1 MQSRAPKHILPTL
14 LALLLAVVPVSS
26 FAQAQQGNTALIEF
40 SLPAGN
46 LGDVLNLYSR
56 QAGVTLSFDEN
67 LVETISVPALFG
79 SYRAEEALL
88 SLLRGTNLQAVPVGS
103 GAWLIQSAGEQDLMV
118 LDSIQVETRDGGEKD
133 QAFRES
139 ASVNILTQENIERFR
154 GTSVGDIFQG
164 TPGVLI
170 SENRNSGGLDVNIRG
185 MQGQGRVP
193 VLIDGSRQ
201 ETTIYRGYAGVSSR
215 SYIDPDLIGSLRID
229 KGPVMGAE
237 GTGATGGVVS
247 VNTLRAEDV
256 VKPGELSG
264 FRVRVSGIGN
274 NSEAPE
280 PGTYAGYYLPRNAY
294 RSDCRFASYCTDDYA
309 MPESFAPD
317 YGMDRPSLLDFEGY
331 AASFA
336 GAQRFEWGDLVVA
349 HAQREQGNYY
359 AGTDGPA
366 PEVVIGESQELAWYT
381 ETPVEL
387 ESELDEGIPYRAG
400 ERIPNTN
407 FSSDSWLLKSNFYL
421 PKDQSF
427 ELGYIRYKSTYG
439 EMMPSQVL
447 STFGQARQWL
457 DSEVLNQT
465 YTARYR
471 WQPVEYDWA
480 DLHINFWHTDA
491 VTDLNTPSIYS
502 IDLEDNTARTD
513 DYQRFGLDI
522 TNSMRFYPMGE
533 LRWDY
538 GVSAQWEDLDS
549 DTLTTEGFY
558 DGSRSGSRDEYS
570 VFTSIEWQPWP
581 EWTLESGVRYTH
593 FSSKDNNPLP
603 LSIDSDSCIDD
614 GEGGCEDV
622 YYNNSHSGTAPMVVL
637 TWEPIKGLQFYARH
651 AQALRMPSLFEG
663 TSGFSVSP
671 ALDIS
676 LKPEHA
682 KNNEVGINYLNGQ
695 LFEANH
701 QIQAKLAYFEN
712 QVDNYI
718 TRTRRNSWEDE
729 QGGGI
734 FDLFRMRNI
743 ESLDLKGVELNLG
756 YDAHWWL
763 VELSGTKYSHI
774 EACNI
779 GSGVRYYCADWGVP
793 DSYFNN
799 MVPPNWHASAHFGLR
814 LFQKK
819 LELGLRGTF
828 VGERNAVSQYGVD
841 AGFTVPVEWPSYQLL
856 DVYTSYQFNDSFS
869 VDFTVDNVTDKYY
882 VDALSLGLVPSP
894 GRTARLS
901 LTYQY

>member
-56 QAGVTLSFDEN
+56 QAGVTLSFDESQ
-67 LVETISVPALFG
+67 VEAISVPALFG

-103 GAWLIQSAGEQDLMV
+103 GAWLIQPAGEQGLMV
-118 LDSIQVETRDGGEKD
+118 LDSIQIETRDSDEKD
-133 QAFRES
+133 QVFRE
-139 ASVNILTQENIERFR
+139 AGSVNILTQEHIERFR
-154 GTSVGDIFQG
+154 GTSVGDVFQG

-185 MQGQGRVP
+185 MQGQSRVP

-201 ETTIYRGYAGVSSR
+201 ETTIYRGYSGVSSR

-247 VNTLRAEDV
+247 VSTLRAEDV

-264 FRVRVSGIGN
+264 FRIRVSGVGN
-274 NSEAPE
+274 NTAAPE
-280 PGTYAGYYLPRNAY
+280 AGTYAGYHLPRSAY
-294 RSDCRFASYCTDDYA
+294 RSDCRFASYCTDEYL
-309 MPESFAPD
+309 MPDSFAPD

-359 AGTDGPA
+359 AGTDGPT
-366 PEVVIGESQELAWYT
+366 PEVVIGEPEELAWYT
-381 ETPVEL
+381 ETPVSL
-387 ESELDEGIPYRAG
+387 ESELGEITYRAG
-400 ERIPNTN
+400 ERIPNTS
-407 FSSDSWLLKSNFYL
+407 FSSDSWLLKSSLHL
-421 PKDQSF
+421 PKDQSL
-427 ELGYIRYKSTYG
+427 ELGYIRYSSTYG
-439 EMMPSQVL
+439 EMMPSQVISL
-447 STFGQARQWL
+447 FGQAREWL
-457 DSEVLNQT
+457 NSDVLNQT

-480 DLHINFWHTDA
+480 DLRINFWHTDS
-491 VTDLNTPSIYS
+491 VTDLNTPSVNS

-522 TNSMRFYPMGE
+522 TNSMHFYPMGE

-538 GVSAQWEDLDS
+538 GITAQWEDLDT
-549 DTLTTEGFY
+549 DTLETEGFY
-558 DGSRSGSRDEYS
+558 AGSRSGRRDEYS
-570 VFTSIEWQPWP
+570 VFTSMKWQPWP
-581 EWTLESGVRYTH
+581 EWTLESGLRYTH

-603 LSIDSDSCIDD
+603 LSTDSEGCVDD

-622 YYNNSHSGTAPMVVL
+622 YYSNSHSGTTPMVVL
-637 TWEPIKGLQFYARH
+637 TWEPSKGLQFYARH
-651 AQALRMPSLFEG
+651 AQALRMPSLFEN
-663 TSGFSVSP
+663 TTGFSVSP

-701 QIQAKLAYFEN
+701 QLRVKVAYFEN
-712 QVDNYI
+712 HVDDYL
-718 TRTRRNSWEDE
+718 TRTQTNAWETELDTL
-729 QGGGI
+729 
-734 FDLFRMRNI
+734 FDFFRMRNI
-743 ESLDLKGVELNLG
+743 ESLDLEGVELNLG

-779 GSGVRYYCADWGVP
+779 GSYVRYYCANWGIE
-793 DSYFNN
+793 DSYINN
-799 MVPPNWHASAHFGLR
+799 MVPPNWHASAHLGLR
-814 LFQKK
+814 LLQEK

-828 VGERNAVSQYGVD
+828 TGERNPVSD
-841 AGFTVPVEWPSYQLL
+841 HSASAGFTEPVLWQSYQLW

-869 VDFTVDNVTDKYY
+869 VDFTVDNITDQYY
-882 VDALSLGLVPSP
+882 IDALSLGLVPAP

>member
-201 ETTIYRGYAGVSSR
+201 ETTVYRGYAGVSSR
-215 SYIDPDLIGSLRID
+215 SYIDPDLIGSMRID
-229 KGPVMGAE
+229 KGPVMTAE

-280 PGTYAGYYLPRNAY
+280 PGTYAGYYLPRSAY

-317 YGMDRPSLLDFEGY
+317 YGMDRPSLLDLEGY

-359 AGTDGPA
+359 AGTDGPT
-366 PEVVIGESQELAWYT
+366 PEVVIGEPVDLGWYY
-381 ETPVEL
+381 ETPVTL
-387 ESELDEGIPYRAG
+387 EGKDVSIYRAG

-407 FSSDSWLLKSNFYL
+407 FSSESWLIKSNLIL
-421 PKDQSF
+421 PQDQTL
-427 ELGYIRYKSTYG
+427 ELSYIRYDSVYG
-439 EMMPSQVL
+439 EMMPSQIA

-457 DSEVLNQT
+457 DSEVLNHT

-480 DLHINFWHTDA
+480 DLRVNLWHTDA
-491 VTDLNTPSIYS
+491 VTNLNTPDVGSV
-502 IDLEDNTARTD
+502 DLEDNTARTD
-513 DYQRFGLDI
+513 DYQRWGLDI
-522 TNSMRFYPMGE
+522 SNSMHFFPIGE
-533 LRWDY
+533 LRLDY
-538 GVSAQWEDLDS
+538 GVSGQWEDM
-549 DTLTTEGFY
+549 DTNTPATEGFY
-558 DGSRSGSRDEYS
+558 AGSRSGWRKEFSA
-570 VFTSIEWQPWP
+570 FTAIEWQPWP
-581 EWTLESGVRYTH
+581 QWTLEAGVRHTR
-593 FSSKDNNPLP
+593 FKSKDNNPLP
-603 LSIDSDSCIDD
+603 LSKSDPACVLD
-614 GEGGCEDV
+614 GEGGCRPVRYD
-622 YYNNSHSGTAPMVVL
+622 NNHSGNAPVVAL
-637 TWEPIKGLQFYARH
+637 TWEPFSGFQIYARH
-651 AQALRMPSLFEG
+651 AEALRMPSLFEN
-663 TSGFSVSP
+663 TSGWSVSP
-671 ALDIS
+671 ALDIP

-682 KNNEVGINYLNGQ
+682 INNELGINYLNTELFDGAHQ
-695 LFEANH
+695 LRFK
-701 QIQAKLAYFEN
+701 IAYF
-712 QVDNYI
+712 DNHVADYL
-718 TRTRRNSWEDE
+718 TRTQPNAWEESQD
-729 QGGGI
+729 GLD
-734 FDLFRMRNI
+734 FFRMRNI
-743 ESLDLKGVELNLG
+743 DSLDLEGWELNFG
-756 YDAHWWL
+756 YDAKLWIA
-763 VELSGTKYSHI
+763 EISGTSYSHI
-774 EACNI
+774 EVCNV
-779 GSGVRYYCADWGVP
+779 GSYVRYYCSDWGIP
-793 DSYFNN
+793 QSYINN
-799 MVPPNWHASAHFGLR
+799 MIPPNWHASAQLGVR
-814 LFQKK
+814 LFEER
-819 LELGLRGTF
+819 LEMGVRGTF
-828 VGERNAVSQYGVD
+828 MGKRNSIPRYNAPIGFNEPVLWHSYNLVD
-841 AGFTVPVEWPSYQLL
+841 I
-856 DVYTSYQFNDSFS
+856 YTKFKLNNSFS
-869 VDFTVDNVTDKYY
+869 VDFTVDNVTDQYY
-882 VDALSLGLVPSP
+882 LDALSLGLVPAP

>member
-139 ASVNILTQENIERFR
+139 ASVNILTQKNIERFR

-170 SENRNSGGLDVNIRG
+170 SENRNSGGLDVNVRG

-247 VNTLRAEDV
+247 VSTLRAEDV

-280 PGTYAGYYLPRNAY
+280 PGTYAGYHVPRAVY
-294 RSDCRFASYCTDDYA
+294 HSDCRFASDCTADYT
-309 MPESFAPD
+309 MPDSFAPD
-317 YGMDRPSLLDFEGY
+317 HGMDRSSLLDFEGY

-366 PEVVIGESQELAWYT
+366 PKVVIGEPQETAWYT
-381 ETPVEL
+381 ETKVEL
-387 ESELDEGIPYRAG
+387 ESELGESIPYRAG
-400 ERIPNTN
+400 ERIPNTS
-407 FSSDSWLLKSNFYL
+407 FSSDSWLLKSSLYL
-421 PKDQSF
+421 PKDQSL
-427 ELGYIRYKSTYG
+427 ELGYIRYNSIFG
-439 EMMPSQVL
+439 EMMPSQIL
-447 STFGQARQWL
+447 SDLKQPRQWF

-471 WQPVEYDWA
+471 WQPVEFDWA
-480 DLHINFWHTDA
+480 DLRVNFWHTDA
-491 VTDLNTPSIYS
+491 VTDLNTPDFFSN
-502 IDLEDNTARTD
+502 DLEDNTARND

-538 GVSAQWEDLDS
+538 GVSLQWEDLDS
-549 DTLTTEGFY
+549 DTQTAEGIY
-558 DGSRSGSRDEYS
+558 AGSRSGGRDEYS
-570 VFTSIEWQPWP
+570 VFTGIEWQPSP

-603 LSIDSDSCIDD
+603 LSIDSDSCVDD

-622 YYNNSHSGTAPMVVL
+622 YYSNSHSGTAPIVVL

-663 TSGFSVSP
+663 TTGFSSSP
-671 ALDIS
+671 ALDIT

-695 LFEANH
+695 LFAAHH
-701 QIQAKLAYFEN
+701 QLRAKLSYFEN
-712 QVDNYI
+712 HVDDYL
-718 TRTRRNSWEDE
+718 TRTGVNAYEDK
-729 QGGGI
+729 QGSGI
-734 FDLFRMRNI
+734 SDLFRIRNI
-743 ESLDLKGVELNLG
+743 DSLDLQGFELNLG

-774 EACNI
+774 EVCDVA
-779 GSGVRYYCADWGVP
+779 SYVRTYCTDWGIEN
-793 DSYFNN
+793 SYFNN
-799 MVPPNWHASAHFGLR
+799 MVPPNWHASAHIGFR
-814 LFQKK
+814 LFQEK
-819 LELGLRGTF
+819 LEFGLRGTF
-828 VGERNAVSQYGVD
+828 MGERNSVPYYGD
-841 AGFTVPVEWPSYQLL
+841 QAGFTEPVLWQSYELL
-856 DVYTSYQFNDSFS
+856 DVYSSFQFNDSFS
-869 VDFTVDNVTDKYY
+869 VDFTVDNVTDQYY
-882 VDALSLGLVPSP
+882 VDALSLGLVPAP

>member
-133 QAFRES
+133 QEFRES
-139 ASVNILTQENIERFR
+139 GSVNILTQENIERFR

-274 NSEAPE
+274 NSEAPK

-317 YGMDRPSLLDFEGY
+317 YGMDSPSLLDFEGY

-359 AGTDGPA
+359 AGTDGLA
-366 PEVVIGESQELAWYT
+366 PEVIVGESQELAWYT
-381 ETPVEL
+381 ETPVTL
-387 ESELDEGIPYRAG
+387 VGASPFRAG
-400 ERIPNTN
+400 EQIPNTN
-407 FSSDSWLLKSNFYL
+407 FSSDSWLLKSSLYL
-421 PKDQSF
+421 PKDQSL
-427 ELGYIRYKSTYG
+427 ELGYLRYNSIYG
-439 EMMPSQVL
+439 EMMPSQIV
-447 STFGQARQWL
+447 SFGQARQWL

-480 DLHINFWHTDA
+480 DLRINFWHTDA
-491 VTDLNTPSIYS
+491 VTDLNTPDVGSVE
-502 IDLEDNTARTD
+502 LEDNTARTD

-538 GVSAQWEDLDS
+538 GISAQWEDMDTDTPATDS
-549 DTLTTEGFY
+549 FY
-558 DGSRSGSRDEYS
+558 SGSRSGWRDEYS
-570 VFTSIEWQPWP
+570 AFTSIEWQPWP
-581 EWTLESGVRYTH
+581 EWTLESGLRYTR
-593 FSSKDNNPLP
+593 FSSKDNNALP
-603 LSIDSDSCIDD
+603 LSTSDPACVAD
-614 GEGGCEDV
+614 GEGGCLPV
-622 YYNNSHSGTAPMVVL
+622 HYKNNHSGTAPMVIL

-651 AQALRMPSLFEG
+651 AQALRMPSLFEN
-663 TSGFSVSP
+663 TSGWSVSP
-671 ALDIS
+671 ALDIPLS
-676 LKPEHA
+676 PEHA

-701 QIQAKLAYFEN
+701 QLRAKVAYFEN
-712 QVDNYI
+712 HVDDYL
-718 TRTRRNSWEDE
+718 TRTQPNAWEESQD
-729 QGGGI
+729 GLD
-734 FDLFRMRNI
+734 FFRMRNI
-743 ESLDLKGVELNLG
+743 DSLDLKGLELNLG

-763 VELSGTKYSHI
+763 LELSGTKYSHI
-774 EACNI
+774 EVCNV
-779 GSGVRYYCADWGVP
+779 GSYVRYYCTDWGIP
-793 DSYFNN
+793 ESYINN
-799 MVPPNWHASAHFGLR
+799 MIPPNWHASAHFGLR
-814 LFQKK
+814 LFRKK
-819 LELGLRGTF
+819 LELGVRGTF
-828 VGERNAVSQYGVD
+828 VGERNSIPRYNAPTS
-841 AGFTVPVEWPSYQLL
+841 FNEPVLWHSYEVL
-856 DVYTSYQFNDSFS
+856 DIYTSYQFNDSFS
-869 VDFTVDNVTDKYY
+869 MDFTVDNVADKYY
-882 VDALSLGLVPSP
+882 LDALSLGLVPAP

>member
-133 QAFRES
+133 QVFRES
-139 ASVNILTQENIERFR
+139 GSVNILTQENIERFR

-317 YGMDRPSLLDFEGY
+317 YGMDSPSLLDFEGY

-366 PEVVIGESQELAWYT
+366 PEVIVGESQELAWYT
-381 ETPVEL
+381 ETPVTL
-387 ESELDEGIPYRAG
+387 VGASPFRAG
-400 ERIPNTN
+400 EQIPNTN
-407 FSSDSWLLKSNFYL
+407 FSSDSWLLKSSLHL
-421 PKDQSF
+421 PKDQSL
-427 ELGYIRYKSTYG
+427 ELSYLRYNSIYG
-439 EMMPSQVL
+439 EMMPSQIV
-447 STFGQARQWL
+447 SFGQARQWL

-480 DLHINFWHTDA
+480 DLRINFWHTDA
-491 VTDLNTPSIYS
+491 VTDLNTPDVGS

-538 GVSAQWEDLDS
+538 GISAQWEDMDTDTPATDS
-549 DTLTTEGFY
+549 FY
-558 DGSRSGSRDEYS
+558 TGSRNGWRKEFSA
-570 VFTSIEWQPWP
+570 FTGMEWQPWP
-581 EWTLESGVRYTH
+581 EWTLEAGLRYTR
-593 FSSKDNNPLP
+593 FSSKDNNALP
-603 LSIDSDSCIDD
+603 LSTSDPACVAD
-614 GEGGCEDV
+614 GEGGCLDV
-622 YYNNSHSGTAPMVVL
+622 HYSNSHSGTAPMVVL
-637 TWEPIKGLQFYARH
+637 TWEPITGLQFYARH
-651 AQALRMPSLFEG
+651 AQALRMPSLFEN
-663 TSGFSVSP
+663 TSGWSVSP
-671 ALDIS
+671 ALDIP

-701 QIQAKLAYFEN
+701 QLRTKVAYFEN
-712 QVDNYI
+712 HVDDYL
-718 TRTRRNSWEDE
+718 TRTQPNAWEEE
-729 QGGGI
+729 QDGLD
-734 FDLFRMRNI
+734 FFRMRNI
-743 ESLDLKGVELNLG
+743 DSLDLKGWELNLG

-763 VELSGTKYSHI
+763 LELSGTKYSHI
-774 EACNI
+774 EVCNVA
-779 GSGVRYYCADWGVP
+779 SYVRYSCTDWGIP
-793 DSYFNN
+793 ESYINN
-799 MVPPNWHASAHFGLR
+799 MIPPNWHASAHFGLR
-814 LFQKK
+814 LLQKK
-819 LELGLRGTF
+819 LELGVRGTF
-828 VGERNAVSQYGVD
+828 VGERNSIPRYNAPTS
-841 AGFTVPVEWPSYQLL
+841 FNEPVLWHSYQVV
-856 DVYTSYQFNDSFS
+856 DVYTSYKLNDSLS
-869 VDFTVDNVTDKYY
+869 VDFTVDNVNDKYY
-882 VDALSLGLVPSP
+882 LDALSLGLVPAP

>member
-1 MQSRAPKHILPTL
+1 MQSRAPRHILPTL

-26 FAQAQQGNTALIEF
+26 FAQSQQGNTALIEF

-56 QAGVTLSFDEN
+56 QAGVTLSFDES
-67 LVETISVPALFG
+67 LVEAISVPALFG

-139 ASVNILTQENIERFR
+139 GSVNILTQENIERFR

-201 ETTIYRGYAGVSSR
+201 ETTVYRGYAGVSSR
-215 SYIDPDLIGSLRID
+215 SYIDPDLIGSMRID
-229 KGPVMGAE
+229 KGPVMTAE

-280 PGTYAGYYLPRNAY
+280 AGTYAGYHLPRPVY
-294 RSDCRFASYCTDDYA
+294 RSDCRFASDCTADYT
-309 MPESFAPD
+309 MPDSFAPD
-317 YGMDRPSLLDFEGY
+317 HGMDRPSLLDFEGY

-336 GAQRFEWGDLVVA
+336 GAQRFEWGDLVLA

-366 PEVVIGESQELAWYT
+366 PEVVIGEPQEMAWYT
-381 ETPVEL
+381 ETKVEL
-387 ESELDEGIPYRAG
+387 ESELGESIPYRAG
-400 ERIPNTN
+400 ERIPNTS
-407 FSSDSWLLKSNFYL
+407 FSSDSWLLKSSLHL
-421 PKDQSF
+421 PKDQSL
-427 ELGYIRYKSTYG
+427 ELGYIRYNSIFG

-447 STFGQARQWL
+447 SNFGQAREWL

-480 DLHINFWHTDA
+480 DLRVNFWHTDA
-491 VTDLNTPSIYS
+491 VTDLNTPNIFSIE
-502 IDLEDNTARTD
+502 LEDNIARND

-549 DTLTTEGFY
+549 DTQTAEGIY
-558 DGSRSGSRDEYS
+558 AGSRSGGRDEYS
-570 VFTSIEWQPWP
+570 LFTGIEWQPWP

-603 LSIDSDSCIDD
+603 LSIDSDFCVDN

-622 YYNNSHSGTAPMVVL
+622 YYSNSRSGTAPIVVL

-663 TSGFSVSP
+663 TTGFSSSP
-671 ALDIS
+671 ALDIT

-695 LFEANH
+695 LFETHH
-701 QIQAKLAYFEN
+701 QLRAKVAYFEN
-712 QVDNYI
+712 HVDDYL
-718 TRTRRNSWEDE
+718 TRTGVNANEE
-729 QGGGI
+729 KQGSGI
-734 FDLFRMRNI
+734 SDLFRMRNI
-743 ESLDLKGVELNLG
+743 DSLDLEGFEFNLG
-756 YDAHWWL
+756 YDALWWL
-763 VELSGTKYSHI
+763 VELSATKYSHI
-774 EACNI
+774 EVCDVA
-779 GSGVRYYCADWGVP
+779 SYVRTYCTDWGIEN
-793 DSYFNN
+793 SYFNN
-799 MVPPNWHASAHFGLR
+799 MVPPNWHASAHIGFR
-814 LFQKK
+814 LFQEK
-819 LELGLRGTF
+819 LEFGLRGTF
-828 VGERNAVSQYGVD
+828 MGERNPVPYYGD
-841 AGFTVPVEWPSYQLL
+841 QAGFTEPVLWQSYELL
-856 DVYTSYQFNDSFS
+856 DFYTSFQFNDSFS
-869 VDFTVDNVTDKYY
+869 VDFTVDNVTDQYY
-882 VDALSLGLVPSP
+882 IDALSLGLVPAP